1 MSVPPV
7 LFFRADP
14 ATRAAVAS
22 AAASAGS
29 TISGWLREA
38 ARMRLP
44 DGGTS
49 LPPLPPSPIR
59 RPVRIP
65 SDDVAAVA
73 RLTGEVGKLTGAT
86 IQLARSLREAGRV
99 SEHAAVETILR
110 DLRSTQCCYV
120 DIVGRLL
127 AAESVE

>member
-1 MSVPPV
+1 MSIPPV
-7 LFFRADP
+7 LFFRADLP
-14 ATRAAVAS
+14 TRTAVQEAARAAGTTV
-22 AAASAGS
+22 
-29 TISGWLREA
+29 SGWLREA

-73 RLTGEVGKLTGAT
+73 RLIGEVGKLTGAT
-86 IQLARSLREAGRV
+86 IQLARSLRETGRV
-99 SEHAAVETILR
+99 SEHAAAETILR
-110 DLRSTQCCYV
+110 DLRSTQSCYV